1 MASAELLTSGF
12 VKVRQDLNVV
22 ETFSVLVG
30 KLQVDVMEHQQD
42 VFITPGNKCGLLNIK
57 RTTGNWKVERRFLNG
72 WDLPRPGP
80 GHSSAGSHNPVR
92 CG

>member
-42 VFITPGNKCGLLNIK
+42 VFITPGHKCGLLNIK
-57 RTTGNWKVERRFLNG
+57 RTTGNWKDSFSTDGIYLVQVQVIVQ
-72 WDLPRPGP
+72 PG
-80 GHSSAGSHNPVR
+80 VIIR
-92 CG
+92 